1 MHRKTTTTFYILAW
15 ALCAL
20 LITPRAGAQPFANG
34 PTVENN
40 AADVFTPNVLPSLSL
55 THIATPIII
64 DGDLDD
70 AGWRGAARAVNF
82 SETFPGDQTQPSI
95 DITAYLA
102 YDDDNL
108 YVAYVI
114 EDDPAAI
121 RANLSDR
128 DAIWQDDYAGM
139 ILDPNGD
146 GQSLYFIASNPLGIQ
161 GDTRISPNNEDM
173 GFNLIF
179 KSEGKITDTGYQ
191 IEMAIPFKSLRFPN
205 TDVQTWRATFWITHP
220 RESRNTYSWA
230 AMSRDNP
237 CWSCQFGT
245 LNGIS
250 GVKSGKNLEILPAF
264 TGAQAGALNDAGNP
278 DSGFDD
284 GRIDIE
290 PSLNVKYGITSE
302 LTLDAT
308 INPDFSQIESDVAQI
323 DVNSTFALFFPERRP
338 FFQEGADLFNTEI
351 QTVYTRPIN
360 DPIVANKLTGRFGS
374 TNVAYIGAR
383 DNTSPLLLPFEE
395 SSSLLSVGKS
405 VSNILRVQHNF
416 PNNSYFGAL
425 VTDRRL
431 DEGGAGSTIGVDG
444 ALRFW
449 KNYRLEGQFVA
460 SRTAEPDDADLSEGL
475 EDLTFDNGK
484 HTAALDGESYWGHA
498 FSAEFERD
506 ARYWNFEI
514 GYHELSPTFRADN
527 GFVRQNNSRRFFM
540 WQGVTLYPEKTLKFA
555 DRIRPNIA
563 VGRTWNFDGLQK
575 NDFISP
581 GISLQMK
588 RQTNVSMR
596 YTFERERFQDVDF
609 DGLRTFRMN
618 VFSNFSE
625 PVQLGFNLGLGR
637 DIARFLETP
646 EVGKSVDFSAFGTFR
661 PTQRLVIQPRFVYSE
676 LTDLHTGEKFFSGY
690 IARTRVGYQFTRTF
704 FMRTVVQYNDFSES
718 LEIDPLITYKI
729 NAFTAL
735 HVGSTHDFDR
745 FAHPGQPDDPSRF
758 FRQSSRQ
765 FFFKFQYLFRT

>member
-1 MHRKTTTTFYILAW
+1 MHRTTTTAFSILTFG
-15 ALCAL
+15 LFAL
-20 LITPRAGAQPFANG
+20 LLTPLAGAQPFANG
-34 PTVENN
+34 PTTDTG
-40 AADVFTPNVLPSLSL
+40 AADNFEPNVLPSLSL
-55 THIATPIII
+55 TRIATPIKI

-70 AGWRGAARAVNF
+70 AGWRGAAQAVNF
-82 SETFPGDQTQPSI
+82 SETFPGEQTKPPI

-114 EDDPAAI
+114 EDDPSAI

-128 DAIWQDDYAGM
+128 DAIWQDDYVGL

-146 GQSLYFIASNPLGIQ
+146 GQALFFIAANPLGIQ
-161 GDTRISPNNEDM
+161 GDTRISPNNEDL

-191 IEMAIPFKSLRFPN
+191 VEMAIPFKSLRFPN
-205 TDVQTWRATFWITHP
+205 TEVQTWRANFWITHP

-230 AMSRDNP
+230 AISRDNP

-245 LNGIS
+245 FNGIS

-264 TGAQAGALNDAGNP
+264 TGSQAGALNDLGDPN
-278 DSGFDD
+278 SGFDD
-284 GRIDIE
+284 GRIDVE

-351 QTVYTRPIN
+351 QTVYTRSIN

-395 SSSLLSVGKS
+395 SSSLVSAGKS
-405 VSNILRVQHNF
+405 ISNILRVQHNF
-416 PNNSYFGAL
+416 PDNSYLGAL

-431 DEGGAGSTIGVDG
+431 DEGGAGSTVGVDG
-444 ALRFW
+444 SLRFW
-449 KNYRLEGQFVA
+449 KNYQLEGQFVI
-460 SRTAEPDDADLSEGL
+460 SRTAEPDDAGLSEGL
-475 EDLTFDNGK
+475 EDITFDNGK
-484 HTAALDGESYWGHA
+484 HTAALDGETFSGHA

-514 GYHELSPTFRADN
+514 GYEERSPTFRADN
-527 GFVRQNNSRRFFM
+527 GFVRQNNAREFFM
-540 WQGVTLYPEKTLKFA
+540 WHGVTLYPEKTLKFV
-555 DRIRPNIA
+555 DRIRPN
-563 VGRTWNFDGLQK
+563 VFLGRFWNFDGVQK
-575 NDFISP
+575 NEFLSP
-581 GISLQMK
+581 GISFQMK
-588 RQTNVSMR
+588 RQTNLSMR
-596 YTFERERFQDVDF
+596 YTFESEQFQGVDF
-609 DGLRTFRMN
+609 NGLETFRMN
-618 VFSNFSE
+618 VYSNFSE
-625 PVQLGFNLGLGR
+625 PVQLGFNLGIGQ
-637 DIARFLETP
+637 DIARFLDTP
-646 EVGKSVDFSAFGTFR
+646 EVGKNVDFSAFGTFR
-661 PTQRLVIQPRFVYSE
+661 PTQRLVVQPRFVYSE
-676 LTDLHTGEKFFSGY
+676 LTDRETGEKFFSGY
-690 IARTRVGYQFTRTF
+690 ITRARVGYQFTRQF
-704 FMRTVVQYNDFSES
+704 FMRTVVQYNDFSQR

-729 NAFTAL
+729 NAFTAF
-735 HVGSTHDFDR
+735 HVGSTHDFNRFDR
-745 FAHPGQPDDPSRF
+745 PGQPDDPSRF
-758 FRQSSRQ
+758 FRQSDRQ